1 MQITHPFVSPVSD
14 AGDPTIVGPDEW
26 NDDHVLVALTSD
38 PGSPVQG
45 QVWVVVSG
53 VTPTRI
59 AALKIYDGGSTR
71 TIASITY

>member
-1 MQITHPFVSPVSD
+1 
-14 AGDPTIVGPDEW
+14 
-26 NDDHVLVALTSD
+26 
-38 PGSPVQG
+38 VQG